1 MGLGYVG
8 LPLAISLSEKFKV
21 VGYDIHQELIEGL
34 KSGEDINGE
43 LSYQK
48 INYSSVM
55 FTSDLK
61 QAATCNFY
69 IITVPTPVD
78 DYNVPNLKPLCVA
91 SEQIGTVLEKG
102 DTVVYESTVYP
113 GATQEVC
120 VPILSQVS
128 SLEPVRDFKYGY
140 SPERINPGDTVNT
153 LEKIIKLISGCD
165 EDALN
170 IIDEVYS
177 SVIEAGTHRCSSI
190 KIAEASKVIENTQRD
205 VNIAFMNELCVLFD
219 KLKIDTQEV
228 LAAASTKWN
237 FLNFQPGLVGGH
249 CISVDPYYLKHKSEQ
264 NGVHTELISAA
275 RRINDSMPN
284 FIIQKL
290 LKACVKKNINL
301 SEANVL
307 MAGCAF
313 KENCSDIRNI
323 KH

>member
-1 MGLGYVG
+1 METKICVVGLGYVG

-128 SLEPVRDFKYGY
+128 SLEPGRDFKYGY

-170 IIDEVYS
+170 IIEEVYS
-177 SVIEAGTHRCSSI
+177 
-190 KIAEASKVIENTQRD
+190 
-205 VNIAFMNELCVLFD
+205 
-219 KLKIDTQEV
+219 
-228 LAAASTKWN
+228 
-237 FLNFQPGLVGGH
+237 
-249 CISVDPYYLKHKSEQ
+249 
-264 NGVHTELISAA
+264 
-275 RRINDSMPN
+275 
-284 FIIQKL
+284 
-290 LKACVKKNINL
+290 
-301 SEANVL
+301 
-307 MAGCAF
+307 
-313 KENCSDIRNI
+313 
-323 KH
+323 